1 MVKAYLKRILA
12 VLAVSVL
19 SFSAALINSNTAVA
33 EEDRPDIYLQVSP
46 PTVQLGELDPGTSKS
61 GEFLVQNIGAK
72 DFDFK
77 VYAVPYQV
85 EGQEYNPVYSTNNN
99 YTQISKWITFDLTEG
114 HLEPNGEQKVHYTIN
129 VPDNAPDGGEY
140 ASIMV
145 ETDSGNAED
154 ATIKTVSRVGIV
166 LYSHV
171 GGVTNA
177 CGKILEQDLPTFLT
191 QPPIYVT
198 SLVENCGNIDLT
210 ASYTL
215 QVYPLFSDEEIYTTE
230 ETPDERIT
238 LPGTK
243 RFNKVSWESAPAIGI
258 YRVKQTIRFADKTE
272 FIEKYVV
279 ICPIWLIILIILFIG
294 SIVFWLVMR
303 SRSRRK

>member
-1 MVKAYLKRILA
+1 MAKGHIKR
-12 VLAVSVL
+12 VLAAFLVSVL
-19 SFSAALINSNTAVA
+19 SFSAIIINSNKVSA
-33 EEDRPDIYLQVSP
+33 EDRPEIYLQVSP
-46 PTVQLGELDPGTSKS
+46 PTVQLGELKPGTEKT
-61 GEFLVQNIGAK
+61 GDFLVQNIGTK

-77 VYAVPYQV
+77 VYAVPFQV
-85 EGQEYNPVYSTNNN
+85 EGQEYSPVYSTNNI
-99 YTQISKWITFDLTEG
+99 YTQISKWITFDITEG
-114 HLEPNGEQKVHYTIN
+114 HLEPNGEQKVKYTIDIPN
-129 VPDNAPDGGEY
+129 DAPDGGEY

-145 ETDSGNAED
+145 ETDSGNAEN
-154 ATIKTVSRVGIV
+154 ATIKTISRVGII

-177 CGKILEQDLPTFLT
+177 CGKIIEQSAPSFLA
-191 QPPIYVT
+191 QPPIFAN

-215 QVYPLFSDEEIYTTE
+215 QVYPLFSNEEIYTTE

-243 RFNKVSWESAPAIGI
+243 RFNKVSWDNAPSFGV

-272 FIEKYVV
+272 VLEKYII

-294 SIVFWLVMR
+294 SIIFWLVMR
-303 SRSRRK
+303 HRSHKD